1 MRHSRIAIAI
11 AWERFSQ
18 GNEQKET
25 ALFYRPTEHKH
36 KQYDAAELSIMG
48 FKIWLSHLGYT
59 RKDLEDGGCTFKH
72 RKLDP
77 PYVVIG
83 KANTMNKGGTVLYK
97 EYCEHV
103 AAED

>member
-1 MRHSRIAIAI
+1 MRHSRIAISI
-11 AWERFSQ
+11 AFDLHGQ
-18 GNEQKET
+18 NFMQKET
-25 ALFYRPTEHKH
+25 ALTYRPTQHKP
-36 KQYDAAELSIMG
+36 KQPDPVNVGILG

-59 RKDLEDGGCTFKH
+59 RKDLQDGGCTFKH

-83 KANTMNKGGTVLYK
+83 NANTMNKGGTVLYK
-97 EYCEHV
+97 EYCEHL